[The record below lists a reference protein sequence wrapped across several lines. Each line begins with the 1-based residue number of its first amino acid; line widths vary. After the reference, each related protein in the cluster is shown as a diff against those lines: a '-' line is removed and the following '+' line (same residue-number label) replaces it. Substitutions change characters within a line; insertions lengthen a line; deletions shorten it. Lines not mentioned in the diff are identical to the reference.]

1 MLVTILDNSVPF
13 DGRSADAVPL
23 GGPEKGV
30 IALAVSLAKRG
41 HTVRVFNRCEQP
53 SVVDS
58 VSWRPITECD
68 AAHSDWLIVHRDPQL
83 FKYVPNAT
91 RTALWISGEG
101 SYLDNSTVLSLVKY
115 HRPLL
120 LLQSL
125 VQSLSV
131 PASLTARPAEV
142 IAPAVLECYRT
153 APEMLEQ
160 EIPKAVITTHPAHDL
175 GWLLDIWITHVKPRV
190 PSAELSIY
198 SSILGRGVTGGEVP
212 EYLQPLLAKVKAAEE
227 KGIRVFRP
235 LPDEQMSQVYRGAR
249 VHLYPSNE
257 RDVLCT
263 TLGDSQAVGLPAVA
277 RDKGA
282 ARERLLNGQTGFL
295 APDDTAFANLTVQLL
310 DDVVTFNQFSTTAR
324 ERQRGRG
331 WGQVAMDLERVLL

>member
-58 VSWRPITECD
+58 VSWRPIAECD

-91 RTALWISGEG
+91 RAALWISGEG

-115 HRPLL
+115 HKPLL

-131 PASLTARPAEV
+131 PASLNASPAEV
-142 IAPAVLECYRT
+142 IQRSVLE
-153 APEMLEQ
+153 
-160 EIPKAVITTHPAHDL
+160 
-175 GWLLDIWITHVKPRV
+175 
-190 PSAELSIY
+190 
-198 SSILGRGVTGGEVP
+198 
-212 EYLQPLLAKVKAAEE
+212 
-227 KGIRVFRP
+227 
-235 LPDEQMSQVYRGAR
+235 
-249 VHLYPSNE
+249 
-257 RDVLCT
+257 
-263 TLGDSQAVGLPAVA
+263 
-277 RDKGA
+277 
-282 ARERLLNGQTGFL
+282 
-295 APDDTAFANLTVQLL
+295 
-310 DDVVTFNQFSTTAR
+310 
-324 ERQRGRG
+324 
-331 WGQVAMDLERVLL
+331 